1 MIFLFFLLY
10 IKLLGGLIQKY
21 VVKNH
26 ITSNVLNLQVDRIC
40 LPIVYPKIM
49 ATFKAIIKKEKMRSD
64 KTWNVLIRL
73 THERKIRYISD
84 QRNNLRDFIFK
95 HII

>member
-1 MIFLFFLLY
+1 MSRVRVPSVTQEKRNFSDDFPLFLLY

-49 ATFKAIIKKEKMRSD
+49 ATFKAIIKKEKMGQR
-64 KTWNVLIRL
+64 
-73 THERKIRYISD
+73 ISPVGK
-84 QRNNLRDFIFK
+84 LSFK
-95 HII
+95 RIA